1 MNSRQSKK
9 LLKIKIQK
17 LESDNRL
24 MKQIIM
30 DNDEMLR
37 LYDLY
42 NKPLNVIRTSIDVRK
57 YKTKKVLSPYEKK
70 YLDDAVFLREMK
82 HDIARSFI
90 DAVESNLIYE
100 IDTQD
105 RMPSITATLYI
116 GKEVKD
122 NG

>member
-1 MNSRQSKK
+1 MNLRQSKK
-9 LLKIKIQK
+9 LLKIKIEK
-17 LESDNRL
+17 LKSDNSL
-24 MKQIIM
+24 MKQIISN
-30 DNDEMLR
+30 NDEMSR

-42 NKPLNVIRTSIDVRK
+42 NKPLNVIHKSIDVRK
-57 YKTKKVLSPYEKK
+57 YKTQKVLSPYEKK

-100 IDTQD
+100 IDEQEW
-105 RMPSITATLYI
+105 MPSITASLYI

>member
-30 DNDEMLR
+30 NNDEMLR

-42 NKPLNVIRTSIDVRK
+42 NKPLNVTRTSIDVRK
-57 YKTKKVLSPYEKK
+57 YKTQKVLSPYEKK

-82 HDIARSFI
+82 HEIARSFI
-90 DAVESNLIYE
+90 DVVESNLIYE
-100 IDTQD
+100 IDEQEG
-105 RMPSITATLYI
+105 MPRITATLYI
-116 GKEVKD
+116 GKEDKQ
-122 NG
+122 

>member
-1 MNSRQSKK
+1 MNLRQSKK
-9 LLKIKIQK
+9 LLKKKIEK
-17 LESDNRL
+17 LKSDNSL
-24 MKQIIM
+24 MKQIISN
-30 DNDEMLR
+30 NDEMLR

-42 NKPLNVIRTSIDVRK
+42 NEPLKNVIHKSIDVHK

-82 HDIARSFI
+82 HDIAKSFI

-100 IDTQD
+100 IDEQE

-116 GKEVKD
+116 GKGDKE
-122 NG
+122 

>member
-1 MNSRQSKK
+1 MNLRQSKK
-9 LLKIKIQK
+9 LLKKKIEK

-24 MKQIIM
+24 MKQIISN
-30 DNDEMLR
+30 NDEMLR

-42 NKPLNVIRTSIDVRK
+42 NKPLNVTRTSIDVRK
-57 YKTKKVLSPYEKK
+57 YKQKKVLSPCERFL
-70 YLDDAVFLREMK
+70 LDDAIFMRKMK
-82 HDIARSFI
+82 HDMARSFI

-116 GKEVKD
+116 GKEER
-122 NG
+122 